1 MAKFRA
7 DVAEERTYP
16 TLGIVVKPNDI
27 VELPADTD
35 AAGLV
40 LVEGKLTKAV
50 NTATQP
56 VAEATKMDEV

>member
-40 LVEGKLTKAV
+40 LIEGKSTKAV
-50 NTATQP
+50 NSATEP
-56 VAEATKMDEV
+56 VAKATELDEV